1 MKDFLK
7 YTLATVTGLLLTF
20 FVITVIGICTLIAAA
35 ACSSSQPATSVK
47 DGSVLVVKLSGQ
59 ITERTD
65 DNAINEL
72 LGMGGVESQALSDI
86 TEAIDKAAACPEIK
100 GLYIEAGLLQ
110 TDYAS
115 LQEIRK
121 AVERFKNGGD
131 GADGSGDGIAAYKK
145 GSNGGGSKGDSKDK
159 GSGKASNDGGGNR
172 GKNDG
177 KFVVAYADEYTQ
189 GAYYVCSAA
198 DEVWINPQG
207 MIDLHGIASQPM
219 YLKDLL
225 AKVGVKMTV
234 VKVGKYKSATEQYTE
249 TEMSEANREQVTRY
263 ISNLWDVVTK
273 DISRTRK
280 TDIATLNQLADS
292 MVTLADTKTLIKYGL
307 VTRTM
312 YANEVKR
319 EIKKK
324 LGLDDN
330 DEIPQ
335 VTCGEMKNY
344 APSTAKDQ
352 IAVYYCEGTI
362 AQSQA
367 AGTLMGD
374 AGIIS
379 KDMVR
384 DLDDLAKDDDI
395 KAVVIRINSGG
406 GDAFASEEIW
416 HSVAELRKKK
426 PVVVSMGGMAASGA
440 YYLSTGASWIVAQP
454 TTLTGSIGIF
464 GVFPDMTGLMQD
476 KLGLHYDVVKT
487 NKHSDFDFA
496 QQARPFNADE
506 QQMLQRYIERGYELF
521 CKRVADGR
529 HLSVDSVK
537 AIAQGHVWTGGDAK
551 RIGLVDQLGG
561 LTDAIKVEDSLVTVL
576 QSVEHI
582 GSLFKTDFCPSL
594 DAGRAQFKIS
604 KFRVADIFAL
614 FAGLFFSQE
623 ILTSLQTAIEAVNLS
638 FHVKQTLLLAG
649 EERMALGANFSADL
663 FLD

>member
-1 MKDFLK
+1 MSPTQHFFCTFADIMKDFLK

-20 FVITVIGICTLIAAA
+20 FVITVIGVCTLIAAA

-115 LQEIRK
+115 LQEIRN

-131 GADGSGDGIAAYKK
+131 GGGDDIAAYKK
-145 GSNGGGSKGDSKDK
+145 GNKNGSK
-159 GSGKASNDGGGNR
+159 NR
-172 GKNDG
+172 GEEGSKNGG
-177 KFVVAYADEYTQ
+177 KFVVAYGDEYTQ

-249 TEMSEANREQVTRY
+249 TEMSDANREQVTRY

-280 TDIATLNQLADS
+280 TDTATLNQLADS

-335 VTCGEMKNY
+335 VTCGEMKDY

-440 YYLSTGASWIVAQP
+440 YYLSAGASWIVAQP

-529 HLSVDSVK
+529 HMSTDSVK
-537 AIAQGHVWTGGDAK
+537 AIALGHVWTGGDAK
-551 RIGLVDQLGG
+551 RIGLIDQLGG
-561 LTDAIKVEDSLVTVL
+561 LTDAIKQAARLAKIEKYAVTPL
-576 QSVEHI
+576 PRPASWTEQ
-582 GSLFKTDFCPSL
+582 
-594 DAGRAQFKIS
+594 
-604 KFRVADIFAL
+604 
-614 FAGLFFSQE
+614 
-623 ILTSLQTAIEAVNLS
+623 
-638 FHVKQTLLLAG
+638 LLATISG
-649 EERMALGANFSADL
+649 NGNNLDERMRETLGVFYEPLLMVRTLEKQSPIQARCEWILPVN
-663 FLD
+663 

>member
-1 MKDFLK
+1 MNGRIISAIFFAREHINKGFLSSKQHFFCTFADIMKDFLK
-7 YTLATVTGLLLTF
+7 YTLATVTGLLLTL
-20 FVITVIGICTLIAAA
+20 FVITVIGVCTLIAAA

-115 LQEIRK
+115 LQEIRN

-131 GADGSGDGIAAYKK
+131 DITAHKEGGDKVIKTQKK
-145 GSNGGGSKGDSKDK
+145 GDNK
-159 GSGKASNDGGGNR
+159 
-172 GKNDG
+172 G
-177 KFVVAYADEYTQ
+177 KFVVAYGDEYTQ

-280 TDIATLNQLADS
+280 TDITTLNQLADS

-330 DEIPQ
+330 NEIPQ

-344 APSTAKDQ
+344 APSTAEDQ

-440 YYLSTGASWIVAQP
+440 YYLSAGASWIVAQP

-529 HLSVDSVK
+529 HMSTDNVK

-551 RIGLVDQLGG
+551 RIGLIDQLGG
-561 LTDAIKVEDSLVTVL
+561 LTDAIKQAARLARVDDYAVTPL
-576 QSVEHI
+576 PRPASWTEQ
-582 GSLFKTDFCPSL
+582 
-594 DAGRAQFKIS
+594 
-604 KFRVADIFAL
+604 L
-614 FAGLFFSQE
+614 FATISGNGN
-623 ILTSLQTAIEAVNLS
+623 NLD
-638 FHVKQTLLLAG
+638 
-649 EERMALGANFSADL
+649 ERMRETLGVFYEPLLMVRTLEKQSPIQARCEWVLPVN
-663 FLD
+663 

>member
-20 FVITVIGICTLIAAA
+20 FVITVIGVCTLIAAA

-115 LQEIRK
+115 LQEIRN

-131 GADGSGDGIAAYKK
+131 GGGDDIAAYKK
-145 GSNGGGSKGDSKDK
+145 GNKNGEKKDEDGS
-159 GSGKASNDGGGNR
+159 
-172 GKNDG
+172 KNDG

-273 DISRTRK
+273 DISHTRK

-312 YANEVKR
+312 YANEVKG

-335 VTCGEMKNY
+335 VTCGEMKDY

-440 YYLSTGASWIVAQP
+440 YYLSAGASWIVAQP

-529 HLSVDSVK
+529 HLPVDSVK

-551 RIGLVDQLGG
+551 RIGLIDQLGG
-561 LTDAIKVEDSLVTVL
+561 LTDAIKQAARLAKVDDYAVTPL
-576 QSVEHI
+576 PRPASWTEQ
-582 GSLFKTDFCPSL
+582 
-594 DAGRAQFKIS
+594 
-604 KFRVADIFAL
+604 L
-614 FAGLFFSQE
+614 FATISGNGN
-623 ILTSLQTAIEAVNLS
+623 NLD
-638 FHVKQTLLLAG
+638 
-649 EERMALGANFSADL
+649 ERMRETLGVFYEPLLMVRTLEKQSPIQARCEWVLPMN
-663 FLD
+663 

>member
-20 FVITVIGICTLIAAA
+20 FVITVIGVCTLIAAA

-115 LQEIRK
+115 LQEIRN

-131 GADGSGDGIAAYKK
+131 DIAAHKEGKDKVIKTEKK
-145 GSNGGGSKGDSKDK
+145 GDNK
-159 GSGKASNDGGGNR
+159 
-172 GKNDG
+172 G
-177 KFVVAYADEYTQ
+177 KFVVAYGDEYTQ

-225 AKVGVKMTV
+225 ANVGVKRTV
-234 VKVGKYKSATEQYTE
+234 VKVGKYKSAAEQYTD
-249 TEMSEANREQVTRY
+249 TEMSEANREQMTRY

-440 YYLSTGASWIVAQP
+440 YYLSAGASWIVAQP

-464 GVFPDMTGLMQD
+464 GVFPDMTGLLQD

-529 HLSVDSVK
+529 HMSTDNVK

-551 RIGLVDQLGG
+551 CIGLIDQLGG
-561 LTDAIKVEDSLVTVL
+561 LTDAIKQAARLAKVEKYAVTPL
-576 QSVEHI
+576 PRPASWTEQ
-582 GSLFKTDFCPSL
+582 
-594 DAGRAQFKIS
+594 
-604 KFRVADIFAL
+604 L
-614 FAGLFFSQE
+614 FATISGNGN
-623 ILTSLQTAIEAVNLS
+623 NLD
-638 FHVKQTLLLAG
+638 
-649 EERMALGANFSADL
+649 ERMHETLGVFYEPLLMVRTLEKQSPIQARCEWVLPVN
-663 FLD
+663 

>member
-7 YTLATVTGLLLTF
+7 YTLATVTGLLLTLF
-20 FVITVIGICTLIAAA
+20 IITVIGVCTLIAAA

-115 LQEIRK
+115 LQEIRN

-131 GADGSGDGIAAYKK
+131 DIAAHKEGKDKVIKTEKK
-145 GSNGGGSKGDSKDK
+145 GDNK
-159 GSGKASNDGGGNR
+159 
-172 GKNDG
+172 G
-177 KFVVAYADEYTQ
+177 KFVVAYGDEYTQ

-263 ISNLWDVVTK
+263 ISHLWDVVTK

-280 TDIATLNQLADS
+280 TDITTLNQLADS

-312 YANEVKR
+312 YANEVKG

-440 YYLSTGASWIVAQP
+440 YYLSAGASWIVAQP

-529 HLSVDSVK
+529 HMSTDSVK

-551 RIGLVDQLGG
+551 RIGLIDQLGG
-561 LTDAIKVEDSLVTVL
+561 LTDAIKQAARLAKVEKYAVTPL
-576 QSVEHI
+576 PRPASWTEQ
-582 GSLFKTDFCPSL
+582 
-594 DAGRAQFKIS
+594 
-604 KFRVADIFAL
+604 L
-614 FAGLFFSQE
+614 FATISGNGN
-623 ILTSLQTAIEAVNLS
+623 NLD
-638 FHVKQTLLLAG
+638 
-649 EERMALGANFSADL
+649 ERMRETLGVFYEPLLMVRTLEKQSPIQARCEWILPVN
-663 FLD
+663 

>member
-7 YTLATVTGLLLTF
+7 YTLATVTGLLLTL
-20 FVITVIGICTLIAAA
+20 FVITVIGVCTLIAAA

-72 LGMGGVESQALSDI
+72 LGMGGVESQTLSDI

-115 LQEIRK
+115 LQEIRN

-131 GADGSGDGIAAYKK
+131 DIAAHKEGKDKVIKTEKK
-145 GSNGGGSKGDSKDK
+145 GDNK
-159 GSGKASNDGGGNR
+159 
-172 GKNDG
+172 G
-177 KFVVAYADEYTQ
+177 KFVVAYGDEYTQ

-280 TDIATLNQLADS
+280 TDITTLNQLADS

-440 YYLSTGASWIVAQP
+440 YYLSAGASWIVAQP

-529 HLSVDSVK
+529 HMSTDSVK

-551 RIGLVDQLGG
+551 CIGLIDQLGG
-561 LTDAIKVEDSLVTVL
+561 LTDAIKQAARLAKVEKYAVTPL
-576 QSVEHI
+576 PRPASWTEQ
-582 GSLFKTDFCPSL
+582 
-594 DAGRAQFKIS
+594 
-604 KFRVADIFAL
+604 L
-614 FAGLFFSQE
+614 FATISGNGN
-623 ILTSLQTAIEAVNLS
+623 NLD
-638 FHVKQTLLLAG
+638 
-649 EERMALGANFSADL
+649 ERMRETLGVFYEPLLMVRTLEKQSPIQARCEWVLPVN
-663 FLD
+663 

>member
-1 MKDFLK
+1 MNEGIIRAIFFAREHINKGFLSSKQHFFCTFADIMKDFLK
-7 YTLATVTGLLLTF
+7 YTLATVTGLLLTL
-20 FVITVIGICTLIAAA
+20 FVITVIGVCTLIAAA

-115 LQEIRK
+115 LQEIRN

-131 GADGSGDGIAAYKK
+131 DIAAHKEGKDKVIKTEKK
-145 GSNGGGSKGDSKDK
+145 GDNK
-159 GSGKASNDGGGNR
+159 
-172 GKNDG
+172 G
-177 KFVVAYADEYTQ
+177 KFVVAYGDEYTQ

-280 TDIATLNQLADS
+280 TDITTLNQLADS

-312 YANEVKR
+312 YANEVKG

-440 YYLSTGASWIVAQP
+440 YYLSAGASWIVAQP

-529 HLSVDSVK
+529 HMSTDNVK

-551 RIGLVDQLGG
+551 CIGLIDQLGG
-561 LTDAIKVEDSLVTVL
+561 LTDAIKQAARLAKVEKYAVTPL
-576 QSVEHI
+576 PRPASWTEQ
-582 GSLFKTDFCPSL
+582 
-594 DAGRAQFKIS
+594 
-604 KFRVADIFAL
+604 L
-614 FAGLFFSQE
+614 FATISGNGN
-623 ILTSLQTAIEAVNLS
+623 NLD
-638 FHVKQTLLLAG
+638 
-649 EERMALGANFSADL
+649 ERMRETLGVFYEPLLMVRTLEKQSPIQARCEWVLPVN
-663 FLD
+663 

>member
-1 MKDFLK
+1 MSSTQHFFCTFADIMKDFLK

-20 FVITVIGICTLIAAA
+20 FVITVIGVCTLIAAA

-115 LQEIRK
+115 LQEIRN

-131 GADGSGDGIAAYKK
+131 GGGDDIAAYKK
-145 GSNGGGSKGDSKDK
+145 GGDKDSKD
-159 GSGKASNDGGGNR
+159 GGDDIAAHKE
-172 GKNDG
+172 GKNKIIKPQKKGDNKG
-177 KFVVAYADEYTQ
+177 KFVVAYGDEYTQ
-189 GAYYVCSAA
+189 GAYYVCSVA

-207 MIDLHGIASQPM
+207 MIDLHGLAAEPVYM
-219 YLKDLL
+219 KDLL

-234 VKVGKYKSATEQYTE
+234 TKVGKYKSATEQYTE
-249 TEMSEANREQVTRY
+249 TEMSDANREQITRY
-263 ISNLWDVVTK
+263 VSNLWDVITK

-280 TDIATLNQLADS
+280 IDVATLNHLADT
-292 MVTLADTKTLIKYGL
+292 MVVLTDTKTLINNRL

-324 LGLDDN
+324 LGIDEDT
-330 DEIPQ
+330 EIPQ
-335 VTCGEMKNY
+335 VTCKEMCNY
-344 APSTAKDQ
+344 NLPVAKDQ

-384 DLDDLAKDDDI
+384 DLNDLAKDDDI

-416 HSVAELRKKK
+416 HSVTELRKKK
-426 PVVVSMGGMAASGA
+426 PVVISMGGMAASGA
-440 YYLSTGASWIVAQP
+440 YYLSAGASWIVAQP

-464 GVFPDMTGLMQD
+464 GVFPDMTSLMQE

-487 NKHSDFDFA
+487 NKHSDFNFA
-496 QQARPFNADE
+496 QLSRPFNAEE
-506 QQMLQRYIERGYELF
+506 QLMLQGYIERGYELF

-529 HLSVDSVK
+529 HLPIDSVK
-537 AIAQGHVWTGGDAK
+537 TIAQGRVWTGGDAK
-551 RIGLVDQLGG
+551 NIGLVDQLGG
-561 LTDAIKVEDSLVTVL
+561 LSDAIKQAAQLAKIQDYATVSLPAPASWTE
-576 QSVEHI
+576 Q
-582 GSLFKTDFCPSL
+582 
-594 DAGRAQFKIS
+594 
-604 KFRVADIFAL
+604 L
-614 FAGLFFSQE
+614 FATITGNGN
-623 ILTSLQTAIEAVNLS
+623 NLDEQMQ
-638 FHVKQTLLLAG
+638 QTLGVFYEPIHLVHTLKEQSPIQARC
-649 EERMALGANFSADL
+649 EWVLPIK
-663 FLD
+663 

>member
-7 YTLATVTGLLLTF
+7 YTLATVTGLLLTLF
-20 FVITVIGICTLIAAA
+20 IITVIGVCSLIAAA

-115 LQEIRK
+115 LQEIRN

-131 GADGSGDGIAAYKK
+131 DIAAHKEGGDKVIKTEKK
-145 GSNGGGSKGDSKDK
+145 GDNK
-159 GSGKASNDGGGNR
+159 
-172 GKNDG
+172 G
-177 KFVVAYADEYTQ
+177 KFVVAYGDEYTQ

-280 TDIATLNQLADS
+280 TDITTLNQLADS

-312 YANEVKR
+312 YANEVKG

-344 APSTAKDQ
+344 APSTAEDQ

-440 YYLSTGASWIVAQP
+440 YYLSAGASWIVAQP

-529 HLSVDSVK
+529 HMSTDSVK

-551 RIGLVDQLGG
+551 RIGLIDQLGG
-561 LTDAIKVEDSLVTVL
+561 LTDAIKQAARLAKVDDYAVTPL
-576 QSVEHI
+576 PRPASWTEQ
-582 GSLFKTDFCPSL
+582 
-594 DAGRAQFKIS
+594 
-604 KFRVADIFAL
+604 L
-614 FAGLFFSQE
+614 FATISGNGN
-623 ILTSLQTAIEAVNLS
+623 NLD
-638 FHVKQTLLLAG
+638 
-649 EERMALGANFSADL
+649 ERMRETLGVFYEPLLTVRTLEKQSPIQARCEWVLPVN
-663 FLD
+663 

>member
-7 YTLATVTGLLLTF
+7 YTLATVTGLLLTL
-20 FVITVIGICTLIAAA
+20 FVITVIGVCTLIAAA

-115 LQEIRK
+115 LQEIRN

-131 GADGSGDGIAAYKK
+131 DIAAHKEGKDKVIKTEKK
-145 GSNGGGSKGDSKDK
+145 GDNK
-159 GSGKASNDGGGNR
+159 
-172 GKNDG
+172 G
-177 KFVVAYADEYTQ
+177 KFVVAYGDEYTQ

-263 ISNLWDVVTK
+263 ISHLWDVVTK

-280 TDIATLNQLADS
+280 TDITTLNQLADS

-312 YANEVKR
+312 YANEVKG

-440 YYLSTGASWIVAQP
+440 YYLSAGASWIVAQP

-529 HLSVDSVK
+529 HMSTDSVK

-551 RIGLVDQLGG
+551 RIGLIDQLGG
-561 LTDAIKVEDSLVTVL
+561 LTDAIKQAARLAKVEKYAVTPL
-576 QSVEHI
+576 PRPASWTEQ
-582 GSLFKTDFCPSL
+582 
-594 DAGRAQFKIS
+594 
-604 KFRVADIFAL
+604 L
-614 FAGLFFSQE
+614 FATISGNGN
-623 ILTSLQTAIEAVNLS
+623 NLD
-638 FHVKQTLLLAG
+638 
-649 EERMALGANFSADL
+649 ERMRETLGVFYEPLLMVRTLEKQSPIQARCEWILPVN
-663 FLD
+663 

>member
-7 YTLATVTGLLLTF
+7 YTLATVTGLLLTL
-20 FVITVIGICTLIAAA
+20 FVITVIGVCTLIAAA

-115 LQEIRK
+115 LQEIRN

-131 GADGSGDGIAAYKK
+131 IAAHKEGGDNGSKDSGGDDIAAHKEGKDKVIKTEKK
-145 GSNGGGSKGDSKDK
+145 GDNK
-159 GSGKASNDGGGNR
+159 
-172 GKNDG
+172 G
-177 KFVVAYADEYTQ
+177 KFVVAYGDEYTQ

-280 TDIATLNQLADS
+280 TDTATLNQLADS

-344 APSTAKDQ
+344 APSTAEDQ

-367 AGTLMGD
+367 
-374 AGIIS
+374 
-379 KDMVR
+379 
-384 DLDDLAKDDDI
+384 
-395 KAVVIRINSGG
+395 
-406 GDAFASEEIW
+406 
-416 HSVAELRKKK
+416 
-426 PVVVSMGGMAASGA
+426 P
-440 YYLSTGASWIVAQP
+440 
-454 TTLTGSIGIF
+454 
-464 GVFPDMTGLMQD
+464 
-476 KLGLHYDVVKT
+476 
-487 NKHSDFDFA
+487 
-496 QQARPFNADE
+496 
-506 QQMLQRYIERGYELF
+506 
-521 CKRVADGR
+521 
-529 HLSVDSVK
+529 
-537 AIAQGHVWTGGDAK
+537 
-551 RIGLVDQLGG
+551 
-561 LTDAIKVEDSLVTVL
+561 
-576 QSVEHI
+576 
-582 GSLFKTDFCPSL
+582 
-594 DAGRAQFKIS
+594 
-604 KFRVADIFAL
+604 
-614 FAGLFFSQE
+614 
-623 ILTSLQTAIEAVNLS
+623 
-638 FHVKQTLLLAG
+638 
-649 EERMALGANFSADL
+649 
-663 FLD
+663 

>member
-7 YTLATVTGLLLTF
+7 YTLATVTGLLLTL
-20 FVITVIGICTLIAAA
+20 FVITVIGVCTLIAAA
-35 ACSSSQPATSVK
+35 VCSSSQPAISVK

-86 TEAIDKAAACPEIK
+86 TEAIDKAAVCPEIK

-115 LQEIRK
+115 LQEIRN

-131 GADGSGDGIAAYKK
+131 DIAAHKEGKDKVIKTEKK
-145 GSNGGGSKGDSKDK
+145 GDNK
-159 GSGKASNDGGGNR
+159 
-172 GKNDG
+172 G
-177 KFVVAYADEYTQ
+177 KFVVAYGDEYTQ

-280 TDIATLNQLADS
+280 TDTATLNQLADS

-344 APSTAKDQ
+344 APSTAEDQ

-440 YYLSTGASWIVAQP
+440 YYLSAGASWIVAQP

-529 HLSVDSVK
+529 HMSTDSVK

-551 RIGLVDQLGG
+551 RIGLIDQLGG
-561 LTDAIKVEDSLVTVL
+561 LTDAIKQAARLAKVDDYAVTPL
-576 QSVEHI
+576 PRPASWTEQ
-582 GSLFKTDFCPSL
+582 
-594 DAGRAQFKIS
+594 
-604 KFRVADIFAL
+604 L
-614 FAGLFFSQE
+614 FATISGNGN
-623 ILTSLQTAIEAVNLS
+623 NLD
-638 FHVKQTLLLAG
+638 
-649 EERMALGANFSADL
+649 ERMHETLGVFYEPLLMVRTLEKQSPIQARCEWVLPVN
-663 FLD
+663 

>member
-1 MKDFLK
+1 MNEGIIRANFFAREHINKGFLSSKQHFFCTFADIMKDFLK
-7 YTLATVTGLLLTF
+7 YTLATVTGLLLTLF
-20 FVITVIGICTLIAAA
+20 IITVIGVCTLIAAA

-115 LQEIRK
+115 LQEIRN

-131 GADGSGDGIAAYKK
+131 DIAAHKEGKDKVIKTEKK
-145 GSNGGGSKGDSKDK
+145 GDNK
-159 GSGKASNDGGGNR
+159 
-172 GKNDG
+172 G
-177 KFVVAYADEYTQ
+177 KFVVAYGDEYTQ

-263 ISNLWDVVTK
+263 ISHLWDVVTK

-280 TDIATLNQLADS
+280 TDITTLNQLADS

-312 YANEVKR
+312 YANEVKG

-440 YYLSTGASWIVAQP
+440 YYLSAGASWIVAQP

-529 HLSVDSVK
+529 HMSTDSVK

-551 RIGLVDQLGG
+551 RIGLIDQLGG
-561 LTDAIKVEDSLVTVL
+561 LTDAIKQAARLAKVEKYAVTPL
-576 QSVEHI
+576 PRPASWTEQ
-582 GSLFKTDFCPSL
+582 
-594 DAGRAQFKIS
+594 
-604 KFRVADIFAL
+604 L
-614 FAGLFFSQE
+614 FATISGNGN
-623 ILTSLQTAIEAVNLS
+623 NLD
-638 FHVKQTLLLAG
+638 
-649 EERMALGANFSADL
+649 ERMRETLGVFYEPLLMVRTLEKQSPIQARCEWILPVN
-663 FLD
+663 

>member
-20 FVITVIGICTLIAAA
+20 FVITVIGVCTLIAAA

-131 GADGSGDGIAAYKK
+131 GGGDDIAAHKK
-145 GSNGGGSKGDSKDK
+145 GKDKIIKPEKKGDNK
-159 GSGKASNDGGGNR
+159 
-172 GKNDG
+172 G
-177 KFVVAYADEYTQ
+177 KFVVAYGDEYTQ

-335 VTCGEMKNY
+335 VTCGEMKDY

-440 YYLSTGASWIVAQP
+440 YYLSAGASWIVAQP

-496 QQARPFNADE
+496 QQARPFNTDE

-529 HLSVDSVK
+529 HMSTDSVK

-551 RIGLVDQLGG
+551 RIGLIDQLGG
-561 LTDAIKVEDSLVTVL
+561 LTDAIKQAARLAKIEKYAVTPL
-576 QSVEHI
+576 PRPASWTEQ
-582 GSLFKTDFCPSL
+582 LFSTISGNGNNL
-594 DAGRAQFKIS
+594 D
-604 KFRVADIFAL
+604 
-614 FAGLFFSQE
+614 
-623 ILTSLQTAIEAVNLS
+623 
-638 FHVKQTLLLAG
+638 
-649 EERMALGANFSADL
+649 ERMRETLGVFYEPLLMVRTLEKQSPIQARCEWILPVN
-663 FLD
+663 

>member
-1 MKDFLK
+1 MNEGIIRAIFFAREHINKGFLSSKQHFFCTFADIMKDFLK
-7 YTLATVTGLLLTF
+7 YTLATVTGLLLTL
-20 FVITVIGICTLIAAA
+20 FVITVIGVCTLIAAA

-72 LGMGGVESQALSDI
+72 LGMGGVESQTLSDI

-115 LQEIRK
+115 LQEIRN

-131 GADGSGDGIAAYKK
+131 DIAAHKEGKDKVIKTEKK
-145 GSNGGGSKGDSKDK
+145 GDNK
-159 GSGKASNDGGGNR
+159 
-172 GKNDG
+172 G
-177 KFVVAYADEYTQ
+177 KFVVAYGDEYTQ

-280 TDIATLNQLADS
+280 TDITTLNQLADS

-344 APSTAKDQ
+344 ASSTAEDQ

-440 YYLSTGASWIVAQP
+440 YYLSAGASWIVAQP

-529 HLSVDSVK
+529 HMSTDSVK

-551 RIGLVDQLGG
+551 RIGLIDQLGG
-561 LTDAIKVEDSLVTVL
+561 LTDAIKQAARLAKVEKYAVTPL
-576 QSVEHI
+576 PRPASWTEQ
-582 GSLFKTDFCPSL
+582 
-594 DAGRAQFKIS
+594 
-604 KFRVADIFAL
+604 L
-614 FAGLFFSQE
+614 FATISGNGN
-623 ILTSLQTAIEAVNLS
+623 NLD
-638 FHVKQTLLLAG
+638 
-649 EERMALGANFSADL
+649 ERMRETLGVFYEPLLMVRTLEKQSPIQARCEWVLPVN
-663 FLD
+663 

>member
-7 YTLATVTGLLLTF
+7 YTLATVTGLLLTL
-20 FVITVIGICTLIAAA
+20 FVITVIGVCSLIAAA

-72 LGMGGVESQALSDI
+72 LGMGGVESQTLSDI

-115 LQEIRK
+115 LQEIRN

-131 GADGSGDGIAAYKK
+131 DIAAHKEGGDKVIKTEKK
-145 GSNGGGSKGDSKDK
+145 GDNK
-159 GSGKASNDGGGNR
+159 
-172 GKNDG
+172 G
-177 KFVVAYADEYTQ
+177 KFVVAYGDEYTQ

-280 TDIATLNQLADS
+280 TDITTLNQLADS

-416 HSVAELRKKK
+416 YSVAELRKKK

-440 YYLSTGASWIVAQP
+440 YYLSAGASWIVAQP

-529 HLSVDSVK
+529 HMSTDSVK

-551 RIGLVDQLGG
+551 RIGLIDQLGG
-561 LTDAIKVEDSLVTVL
+561 LTDAIKQAARLAKVDDYAVTPL
-576 QSVEHI
+576 PRPASWTEQ
-582 GSLFKTDFCPSL
+582 
-594 DAGRAQFKIS
+594 
-604 KFRVADIFAL
+604 L
-614 FAGLFFSQE
+614 FATISGNGN
-623 ILTSLQTAIEAVNLS
+623 NLD
-638 FHVKQTLLLAG
+638 
-649 EERMALGANFSADL
+649 ERMHETLGVFYEPLLMVRTLEKQSPIQARCEWVLPVN
-663 FLD
+663 

>member
-20 FVITVIGICTLIAAA
+20 FVITVIGVCSLIAAA

-115 LQEIRK
+115 LQEIRN

-131 GADGSGDGIAAYKK
+131 DIAAHKEGKDKVIKTEKK
-145 GSNGGGSKGDSKDK
+145 GDNK
-159 GSGKASNDGGGNR
+159 
-172 GKNDG
+172 G
-177 KFVVAYADEYTQ
+177 KFVVAYGDEYTQ

-280 TDIATLNQLADS
+280 TDITTLNQLADS

-312 YANEVKR
+312 YANEVKG

-352 IAVYYCEGTI
+352 IAVFYCEGTI

-416 HSVAELRKKK
+416 YSVAELRKKK

-529 HLSVDSVK
+529 HMSTDSVK

-551 RIGLVDQLGG
+551 RIGLIDQLGG
-561 LTDAIKVEDSLVTVL
+561 LTDAIKQAARLAKVDDYAVTPL
-576 QSVEHI
+576 PRPASWTEQ
-582 GSLFKTDFCPSL
+582 
-594 DAGRAQFKIS
+594 
-604 KFRVADIFAL
+604 L
-614 FAGLFFSQE
+614 FATISGNGN
-623 ILTSLQTAIEAVNLS
+623 NLD
-638 FHVKQTLLLAG
+638 
-649 EERMALGANFSADL
+649 ERMHETLGVFYEPLLMVRTLEKQSPIQARCEWVLPVN
-663 FLD
+663 

>member
-20 FVITVIGICTLIAAA
+20 FVITVIGVCTLIAAA

-115 LQEIRK
+115 LQEIRN

-131 GADGSGDGIAAYKK
+131 GGGDDIAAHKEGKNKIIKTQKK
-145 GSNGGGSKGDSKDK
+145 GDNK
-159 GSGKASNDGGGNR
+159 
-172 GKNDG
+172 G
-177 KFVVAYADEYTQ
+177 KFVVAYGDEYTQ

-249 TEMSEANREQVTRY
+249 TKMSDANREQVTRY

-280 TDIATLNQLADS
+280 TDIATLNLLADS

-312 YANEVKR
+312 YANEVKG

-335 VTCGEMKNY
+335 VTCGEMKDY

-440 YYLSTGASWIVAQP
+440 YYLSAGASWIVAQP

-529 HLSVDSVK
+529 HMSTDSVK

-551 RIGLVDQLGG
+551 RIGLIDQLGG
-561 LTDAIKVEDSLVTVL
+561 LTDAIKQAARLAKTEKYAVTPL
-576 QSVEHI
+576 PRPASWTEQ
-582 GSLFKTDFCPSL
+582 
-594 DAGRAQFKIS
+594 
-604 KFRVADIFAL
+604 L
-614 FAGLFFSQE
+614 FATISGNGN
-623 ILTSLQTAIEAVNLS
+623 NLD
-638 FHVKQTLLLAG
+638 
-649 EERMALGANFSADL
+649 ERMRETLGVFYEPLLMVRTLEKQSPIQARCEWILPVN
-663 FLD
+663 

>member
-20 FVITVIGICTLIAAA
+20 FVITVIGVCTLIAAA

-115 LQEIRK
+115 LQEIRN

-131 GADGSGDGIAAYKK
+131 GGGDDIAAYKK
-145 GSNGGGSKGDSKDK
+145 GNKNGGKKDEDGSKNG
-159 GSGKASNDGGGNR
+159 
-172 GKNDG
+172 G

-312 YANEVKR
+312 YANEVKG

-379 KDMVR
+379 KDMVH

-440 YYLSTGASWIVAQP
+440 YYLSAGASWIVAQP

-529 HLSVDSVK
+529 HMSTDSVK

-561 LTDAIKVEDSLVTVL
+561 LTDAIKQAARLAKVDDYAVTPL
-576 QSVEHI
+576 PRPASWTEQ
-582 GSLFKTDFCPSL
+582 
-594 DAGRAQFKIS
+594 
-604 KFRVADIFAL
+604 L
-614 FAGLFFSQE
+614 FATISGNGN
-623 ILTSLQTAIEAVNLS
+623 NLD
-638 FHVKQTLLLAG
+638 
-649 EERMALGANFSADL
+649 ERMRETLGVFYEPLLMVRTLEKQSPIQARCEWILPVN
-663 FLD
+663 

>member
-7 YTLATVTGLLLTF
+7 YTLATVTGLLLTL
-20 FVITVIGICTLIAAA
+20 FVITVIGVCTLIAAA
-35 ACSSSQPATSVK
+35 VCSSSQPATSVK

-115 LQEIRK
+115 LQEIRN

-131 GADGSGDGIAAYKK
+131 DIAAHKEGKDKVIKTEKK
-145 GSNGGGSKGDSKDK
+145 GDNK
-159 GSGKASNDGGGNR
+159 
-172 GKNDG
+172 G
-177 KFVVAYADEYTQ
+177 KFVVAYGDEYTQ

-280 TDIATLNQLADS
+280 TDITTLNQLADS

-312 YANEVKR
+312 YANEVKG

-440 YYLSTGASWIVAQP
+440 YYLSAGASWIVAQP

-529 HLSVDSVK
+529 HMSTDNVK

-551 RIGLVDQLGG
+551 RIGLIDQLGG
-561 LTDAIKVEDSLVTVL
+561 LTDAIKQAARLAKVEKYAVTPL
-576 QSVEHI
+576 PRPASWTEQ
-582 GSLFKTDFCPSL
+582 
-594 DAGRAQFKIS
+594 
-604 KFRVADIFAL
+604 L
-614 FAGLFFSQE
+614 FATISGNGN
-623 ILTSLQTAIEAVNLS
+623 NLD
-638 FHVKQTLLLAG
+638 
-649 EERMALGANFSADL
+649 ERMRETLGVFYEPLLMVRTLEKQSPIQARCEWVLPVN
-663 FLD
+663 

>member
-7 YTLATVTGLLLTF
+7 YTLATVTGLLLTLF
-20 FVITVIGICTLIAAA
+20 IITVIGVCTLIAAA

-72 LGMGGVESQALSDI
+72 LGMGGVESQTLSDI

-115 LQEIRK
+115 LQEIRN

-131 GADGSGDGIAAYKK
+131 DIAAHKEGGDKVIKTEKK
-145 GSNGGGSKGDSKDK
+145 GDNK
-159 GSGKASNDGGGNR
+159 
-172 GKNDG
+172 G
-177 KFVVAYADEYTQ
+177 KFVVAYGDEYTQ

-280 TDIATLNQLADS
+280 TDITTLNQLADS

-416 HSVAELRKKK
+416 YSVAELRKKK

-440 YYLSTGASWIVAQP
+440 YYLSAGASWIVAQP

-529 HLSVDSVK
+529 HMSTDSVK

-551 RIGLVDQLGG
+551 RIGLIDQLGG
-561 LTDAIKVEDSLVTVL
+561 LTDAIKQAARLAKVEKYAVTPL
-576 QSVEHI
+576 PRPASWTEQ
-582 GSLFKTDFCPSL
+582 
-594 DAGRAQFKIS
+594 
-604 KFRVADIFAL
+604 L
-614 FAGLFFSQE
+614 FATISGNGN
-623 ILTSLQTAIEAVNLS
+623 NLD
-638 FHVKQTLLLAG
+638 
-649 EERMALGANFSADL
+649 ERMHETLGVFYEPLLMVRTLEKQSPIQARCEWVLPVN
-663 FLD
+663 

>member
-20 FVITVIGICTLIAAA
+20 FVITVIGVCTLIAAA

-115 LQEIRK
+115 LQEIRN

-131 GADGSGDGIAAYKK
+131 GGGDDIAAYKK
-145 GSNGGGSKGDSKDK
+145 GSNKDSKDSDDIAAHKEGKDKIIKPQKK
-159 GSGKASNDGGGNR
+159 GDNK
-172 GKNDG
+172 G
-177 KFVVAYADEYTQ
+177 KFVVAYGDEYTQ

-225 AKVGVKMTV
+225 AKAGVKMTV

-249 TEMSEANREQVTRY
+249 TEMSDANREQVTRY
-263 ISNLWDVVTK
+263 ICNLWDVVTK

-324 LGLDDN
+324 LGLNDD

-335 VTCGEMKNY
+335 VTCGEMKDY
-344 APSTAKDQ
+344 APSTAKGQ

-440 YYLSTGASWIVAQP
+440 YYLSAGASWIVAQP

-529 HLSVDSVK
+529 HISTDSVK
-537 AIAQGHVWTGGDAK
+537 AIAQGHVWIGGDAK
-551 RIGLVDQLGG
+551 RIGLIDQLGG
-561 LTDAIKVEDSLVTVL
+561 LTDAIKQAARLAKIEKYAVTPL
-576 QSVEHI
+576 PRPASWTEQ
-582 GSLFKTDFCPSL
+582 
-594 DAGRAQFKIS
+594 
-604 KFRVADIFAL
+604 L
-614 FAGLFFSQE
+614 FATISGNGN
-623 ILTSLQTAIEAVNLS
+623 NLD
-638 FHVKQTLLLAG
+638 
-649 EERMALGANFSADL
+649 ERMRETLGVFYEPLLMVRTLEKQSPIQARCEWILPVN
-663 FLD
+663 